1 MTAIEITLEGDF
13 QSDSFPDWI
22 CHRARLLDLRG
33 WVSQQD
39 ETRMT
44 ILVAGPDSLIG
55 AMEMAC
61 SLGPVDIEVDRI
73 DSRPRRLSEALNG
86 FYKR

>member
-1 MTAIEITLEGDF
+1 MTAIEITLAGDF
-13 QSDSFPDWI
+13 QSDSSSDLFQ
-22 CHRARLLDLRG
+22 RARLLDLRG